1 MAPESKS
8 SVAKAKPSSNQDGSS
23 SKAKVDSSVNKK
35 KPTGGPTKQPVDV
48 KNKTTAPTVAK
59 TEVPSCTI
67 HPFLRFLFD
76 YQLPHRYCS
85 LALSHLFHNPPVKVK
100 AKTTSGMSKTT
111 TTTTTTTTTKKTTA
125 VKTREKKVY
134 TLPGQKFDVPEER
147 EPLRM
152 FYESLSKQIPSS
164 EMAEFW

>member
-1 MAPESKS
+1 MATESKS

-48 KNKTTAPTVAK
+48 KNKTTATTVAK
-59 TEVPSCTI
+59 TE
-67 HPFLRFLFD
+67 
-76 YQLPHRYCS
+76 
-85 LALSHLFHNPPVKVK
+85 VK
-100 AKTTSGMSKTT
+100 AKTTSGMSK
-111 TTTTTTTTTKKTTA
+111 TTTTKKTTA